1 MKIGIMT
8 FWWSEDNYGQILQCY
23 ALQKYLRDAGHDAY
37 LIRYDPKND
46 FVKTPFWK
54 KVVKGLNPV
63 RLYNYLKYKRKK
75 SIDKK
80 EKTEHSRKFQEFRDA
95 YLKQSEKIYYSY
107 HELFQNPPNAD
118 VYIVGSD
125 QVWNPGCYASGSTLE
140 RVNSQLNA
148 YFLNFGNR
156 ETKRIAYA
164 VSFGKEKI
172 TDELKQKII
181 PLLKQFDYISVRE
194 KSGSAI
200 CRQCGVENAEWVP
213 DPTML
218 LDAEQYHSLYE
229 NTRIN
234 YDKPYCLLYML
245 GNKYDFSIQNIF
257 DWAEKRLLNVIYIT
271 GNSQLDAYKKTYAT
285 IPEWLYL
292 IDHAEYVITNSYHC
306 SVFSL
311 LFQKKLGII
320 LLTGKDS
327 GMNSRFE
334 SLFEQF
340 QIEKRFIIDTFD
352 GLETDSNWNIVNDIF
367 NRMQTFCKLNDVI
380 YKENKCL

>member
-8 FWWSEDNYGQILQCY
+8 YWWSEDNYGQLLQCY
-23 ALQKYLRDAGHDAY
+23 ALQKYLRDAGYDAY
-37 LIRYDPKND
+37 LIRYDPRND

-80 EKTEHSRKFQEFRDA
+80 EKAEHSRKFQEFRDA

-107 HELFQNPPNAD
+107 HELLQNPPEAD

-125 QVWNPGCYASGSTLE
+125 QVWNFYESPLGQIKSKLS
-140 RVNSQLNA
+140 A
-148 YFLNFGNR
+148 YFLNFGKQ

-164 VSFGKEKI
+164 ASFGKEHLNNDFIQEI
-172 TDELKQKII
+172 T
-181 PLLKQFDYISVRE
+181 PLLKNFDYVSVRE
-194 KSGSAI
+194 KSGLSI
-200 CRQCGVENAEWVP
+200 CHQCGIANAEWVP

-218 LDAEQYHSLYE
+218 LDGEQYRSLSN
-229 NTRIN
+229 NTLIN

-245 GNKYDFSIQNIF
+245 GNKHNYSIQNIY
-257 DWAEKRLLNVIYIT
+257 DWADKKELDVVYIS
-271 GNSQLDAYKKTYAT
+271 GNRQHDTYKKAYAT

-292 IDHAEYVITNSYHC
+292 IDHADYVITNSYHC

-311 LFQKKLGII
+311 LFQKKFGVIPLI
-320 LLTGKDS
+320 GKYS

-340 QIEKRFIIDTFD
+340 QIEKKFITDTI
-352 GLETDSNWNIVNDIF
+352 EIDSNWDTASDIF
-367 NRMQTFCKLNDVI
+367 AGIRTSCKLNDVI
-380 YKENKCL
+380 RKENKCI